1 MDRTAIL
8 AKTQKRHEGKSE
20 RGEGGCNNP
29 PSLLRERVNT
39 KKVCIMSSMSL
50 QLNPILHGLFQAGST
65 RWGGGGHKVS
75 AAFFSETIKANAIKA
90 GTLTN

>member
-20 RGEGGCNNP
+20 RGEGGCYNP

-39 KKVCIMSSMSL
+39 KKACIMSSMSL
-50 QLNPILHGLFQAGST
+50 QLNPILHGRFQAGST
-65 RWGGGGHKVS
+65 RWGGGGGGAQSVRGL
-75 AAFFSETIKANAIKA
+75 F
-90 GTLTN
+90 L